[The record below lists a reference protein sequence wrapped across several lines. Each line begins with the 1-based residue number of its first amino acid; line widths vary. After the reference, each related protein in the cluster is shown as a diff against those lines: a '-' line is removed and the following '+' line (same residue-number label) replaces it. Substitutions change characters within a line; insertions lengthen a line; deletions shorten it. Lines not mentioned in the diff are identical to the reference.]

1 MSLSPAWSTELV
13 AGQAPKATKK
23 LCPEKQTE
31 KPKPNKQTE
40 KNKQHSLYVMSKCK
54 RTNILLVINLGA
66 CVSRL
71 SAYSN

>member
-23 LCPEKQTE
+23 LCLEKQTE

-40 KNKQHSLYVMSKCK
+40 KKQTAQSVCDEQMQKNKHLIG
-54 RTNILLVINLGA
+54 N
-66 CVSRL
+66 
-71 SAYSN
+71 